1 MPMGHIAHLSNNGH
15 YEIRFKI
22 KITYNYK
29 KKISLPGSFILEKSH
44 THTNNMNSCREEV
57 IPEKP

>member
-15 YEIRFKI
+15 NEIRFKI

-29 KKISLPGSFILEKSH
+29 NKNQLSFILGKSH